1 MEITFA
7 PNQHLQIDDAR
18 IVFRNFAG
26 NGTEFNREG
35 DRNFSWVIEDQE
47 VADALIER
55 GWNVKIRPPRDEDG
69 EPFIHLPVKVKFGE
83 RPPVIKLVRPGMKNL
98 ELDSD
103 SVKCLDHMD
112 IERIDMDIRPYD
124 WVINEGK
131 PSEKRG
137 RSAYLQTMYVVQSV
151 NRFAERYEYPVD
163 DEPPFD
169 VDEVDYSRR

>member
-1 MEITFA
+1 MEMTFA
-7 PNQHLQIDDAR
+7 PNEHLQIDDAR
-18 IVFRNFAG
+18 IAWRNFAG
-26 NGTEFNREG
+26 EEKEFNREG
-35 DRNFSWVIEDQE
+35 DRNFSWVIDDTEL
-47 VADALIER
+47 ADALVER

-69 EPFIHLPVKVKFGE
+69 EPFIHLPVKVKFGS
-83 RPPVIKLVRPGMKNL
+83 RPPVIKLVRPGLKPI
-98 ELDSD
+98 ELDEE

-112 IERIDMDIRPYD
+112 IERVDMDIRPYD

-151 NRFAERYEYPVD
+151 NRFAERYEHPID

-169 VDEVDYSRR
+169 MDEMSYNRH